1 MNMVRLPSGISDT
14 DKIGKPVQ
22 QDQYFE
28 SNGKGIQSNW
38 KFDVLTEFL
47 CSLNCAIA
55 EELRNKMKIYKVV
68 LHNVTLDHK
77 MVMKIPYG

>member
-1 MNMVRLPSGISDT
+1 M
-14 DKIGKPVQ
+14 
-22 QDQYFE
+22 
-28 SNGKGIQSNW
+28 
-38 KFDVLTEFL
+38 LTEFL